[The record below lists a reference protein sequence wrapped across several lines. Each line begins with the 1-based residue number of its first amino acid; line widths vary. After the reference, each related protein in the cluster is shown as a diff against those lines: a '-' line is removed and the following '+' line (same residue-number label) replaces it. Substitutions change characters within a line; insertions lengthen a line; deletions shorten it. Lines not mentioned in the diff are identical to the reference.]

1 MKPNRF
7 YQKISHL
14 ALSIIALV
22 LYYPAVAQIPQN
34 IEVDGEPAKLWD
46 YAVNVLVLGVIT
58 LAIFI
63 IARIFKKPRK

>member
-22 LYYPAVAQIPQN
+22 LYHPVIAQIPQN
-34 IEVDGEPAKLWD
+34 IEVDGEPAKFWD
-46 YAVNVLVLGVIT
+46 YAVYVLVLGGII
-58 LAIFI
+58 LAIFV